1 MAMLR
6 ARPFKWRGRLVQMA
20 HVVAPISEQETAS
33 LRDDAFFSRDFLYF
47 LKGTT
52 KASFVFFD

>member
-1 MAMLR
+1 
-6 ARPFKWRGRLVQMA
+6 MA
-20 HVVAPISEQETAS
+20 HVVAQISEQETAS

-47 LKGTT
+47 LKGST